1 MPDTKFA
8 RNCKA
13 KQLTAKLKHNNKQ
26 FAKDNIVT
34 MSSQKQLGEKAKE
47 ERERTRSMNAAA
59 FSQLEPQVI
68 ASERRNIPR
77 DW

>member
-34 MSSQKQLGEKAKE
+34 MSSQK
-47 ERERTRSMNAAA
+47 
-59 FSQLEPQVI
+59 
-68 ASERRNIPR
+68 
-77 DW
+77 